1 MYSVITTVTE
11 FTVTSRV
18 CPLDRSMFFSRGGYF
33 DLLFL
38 FRDVLLPG
46 DLEFCAGVPEAPGK
60 ACVAACCA
68 TSAELRRGLRVDVPG
83 TE

>member
-1 MYSVITTVTE
+1 MTTVTE

-18 CPLDRSMFFSRGGYF
+18 WPLERSIFFNRAGCFDR
-33 DLLFL
+33 LLLLLSAF
-38 FRDVLLPG
+38 VLPG
-46 DLEFCAGVPEAPGK
+46 DFTFDTTCAPPDAPGK

-68 TSAELRRGLRVDVPG
+68 ARAEFSRGFRVDVPG